1 MRIHASL
8 KTRPQDA
15 VPLVAGGIEAYLP
28 LSGMVDI
35 DAERSRMTK
44 ELGEVE
50 AQVQRLE
57 GLLAGPF
64 AERAPAEVV
73 AKERARLEGM
83 QQSRLKLEAQLKS
96 LG

>member
-1 MRIHASL
+1 MN
-8 KTRPQDA
+8 
-15 VPLVAGGIEAYLP
+15 G
-28 LSGMVDI
+28 
-35 DAERSRMTK
+35 
-44 ELGEVE
+44 ELGQVE